1 MDQSMHGL
9 IGLSGAEWQDLCT
22 RVLRMQHGADLV
34 PVPDTGGDHGLEAY
48 TLSGHL
54 FQCYSPEEPLSHQK
68 RYEKQRDKTTKDV
81 GKFIDNADK
90 LKKLFGEHVKINRW
104 IIMCPYIDN
113 KDLVA
118 HCASQ
123 TKRVRDANLVYADPE
138 IHVICQTMEDYEL
151 SYKRVVNAQLARM
164 HLPPLSE
171 PDYSSVDSANAD
183 KMREKLGKVHRLR
196 EESRRSEY
204 VTGLLRSY
212 INSQEFRAYIKLH
225 YTEIHTLLESELD
238 DLEQRLVMEFSL
250 DDSRPATLLQRVL
263 LETESR
269 VRACAPDTT
278 SGDSRTLA
286 QGQVA
291 EWLMRCPL
299 DFYEDLAS

>member
-34 PVPDTGGDHGLEAY
+34 PVPDKGGDHGLEAY

-54 FQCYSPEEPLSHQK
+54 FQCYSPEEPLSNQK
-68 RYEKQRDKTTKDV
+68 RYEKQRDKTTKDI

-123 TKRVRDANLVYADPE
+123 TKRIRDANLAYADPD

-171 PDYSSVDSANAD
+171 PDYSSVDSASVD
-183 KMREKLGKVHRLR
+183 KMREKLAKVHSLR
-196 EESRRSEY
+196 DESRRNDY
-204 VTGLLRSY
+204 VRRLLYSY
-212 INSQEFRAYIKLH
+212 INSQEFRSYIKDH
-225 YTEIHTLLESELD
+225 YTEIHALLESELD

-250 DDSRPATLLQRVL
+250 DDSRAATLLQRVL
-263 LETESR
+263 AETESR
-269 VRACAPDTT
+269 VKGCAPDTT

-299 DFYEDLAS
+299 DFYEELAS

>member
-1 MDQSMHGL
+1 MDQSMRGL
-9 IGLSGAEWQDLCT
+9 IGLSGAEWQDLCM
-22 RVLRMQHGADLV
+22 RVLRLQYGADLV

-48 TLSGHL
+48 TLKGHL

-81 GKFIDNADK
+81 GKFIEKADK
-90 LKKLFGEHVKINRW
+90 LKRLFGEHVKINRW
-104 IIMCPYIDN
+104 ILMCPYIDN

-123 TKRVRDANLVYADPE
+123 TKRIRDANLEYADPD

-171 PDYSSVDSANAD
+171 PDYSSVDSADVD
-183 KMREKLGKVHRLR
+183 KMREKLGKVSRLR
-196 EESRRSEY
+196 DESRRQDY
-204 VTGLLRSY
+204 VRRLLQSY
-212 INSQEFRAYIKLH
+212 LNSQEYRAYIKDH
-225 YTEIHTLLESELD
+225 FTEIHALLESELD

-250 DDSRPATLLQRVL
+250 EESKPAALLQRVMH
-263 LETESR
+263 ETESR

-278 SGDSRTLA
+278 LSDSRTLA
-286 QGQVA
+286 QGKVA
-291 EWLMRCPL
+291 EWLMSCPL
-299 DFYEDLAS
+299 DFYEELAS